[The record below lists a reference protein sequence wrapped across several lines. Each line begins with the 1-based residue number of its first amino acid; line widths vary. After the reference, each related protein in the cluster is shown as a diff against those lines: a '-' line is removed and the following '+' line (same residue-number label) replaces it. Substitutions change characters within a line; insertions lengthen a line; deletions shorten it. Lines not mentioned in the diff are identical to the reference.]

1 MVVDTPGFG
10 YLPNFN
16 EFNHYMENFATEMFR
31 FTDNS
36 RIRSKHVNILHFGT
50 DLDGIRHETDRIVS
64 FMTGNGFTSA
74 HDPNPKSWSDAD
86 MIIIGSDAARH
97 EAAYYVAR
105 INTFGWIGLVP
116 YWDMLWYGTDYTPQL
131 NMAPGAAPLCSGRVF
146 SMDGICLVHAHIR
159 RRDDTMA
166 LSGAYGSILTEIE
179 SHMDEMMGTWDRRT
193 KDKIKAF
200 RNKVTHDGR
209 LGSDTELF
217 FAAVDV
223 LQKTRHIGMHPLG
236 SMPKVDPDKK
246 GKELESS
253 TIEFDRLAKKYKRP
267 FRPPRFVSNAQVN
280 PHATTKWRFSIAR
293 MAVTWIVRY
302 SLLSSKVS

>member
-74 HDPNPKSWSDAD
+74 HDPNPKPWSDAD

-97 EAAYYVAR
+97 EAAYYVTR
-105 INTFGWIGLVP
+105 INTLGWIGLVP

-131 NMAPGAAPLCSGRVF
+131 NMSPGMIPLCSGRVF

-159 RRDDTMA
+159 RRDDVMA

-267 FRPPRFVSNAQVN
+267 FRPPRFVSNSPVDL
-280 PHATTKWRFSIAR
+280 HATTKWRFNIAR